1 MMSKALIPSEMK
13 NPGLDWLGSD
23 PLLLDNRNCE
33 FSEQFEI
40 GYDHNHNHRCEEN
53 ANPSL
58 TTQYYV
64 LLLSY
69 CRYQFHV
76 FLKYTSWIFWLSIYL
91 NISSIFVQR
100 ATFFCFGILCIT
112 RQLFLP
118 QSWEVLWITVFLTF
132 FSCRVAW
139 WILTI

>member
-40 GYDHNHNHRCEEN
+40 GYDHNHNHRCKEN

-58 TTQYYV
+58 TTWYYV
-64 LLLSY
+64 HTTTHL
-69 CRYQFHV
+69 V
-76 FLKYTSWIFWLSIYL
+76 I
-91 NISSIFVQR
+91 
-100 ATFFCFGILCIT
+100 AGINFT
-112 RQLFLP
+112 YF
-118 QSWEVLWITVFLTF
+118 
-132 FSCRVAW
+132 
-139 WILTI
+139 